1 MHRLNHAS
9 YILCVILLCTVFMLV
24 MMTESLWACH
34 VAHTGVEGSQLIQ
47 QHSDV
52 PERYCTFSIAIVVPI
67 PPLEHW
73 CHHWFSFYAT
83 CAWEAIKEKI
93 FFSFVNVAT
102 VELSSQN
109 QSDSYGWVGRCAVCA
124 ARGKLPHPPV
134 LLCKNCNEFFCQS
147 CFSKVSYSCTHSSD
161 TSWLLTT
168 AVKQGSEQMINNCS
182 SFVVH
187 SFILPHAWR
196 VI

>member
-1 MHRLNHAS
+1 MLHVQVWKDCSWSGSTQMSLRGTVHFPLLLLSLFFHLS
-9 YILCVILLCTVFMLV
+9 TDVIIGFLFM
-24 MMTESLWACH
+24 S
-34 VAHTGVEGSQLIQ
+34 
-47 QHSDV
+47 
-52 PERYCTFSIAIVVPI
+52 
-67 PPLEHW
+67 
-73 CHHWFSFYAT
+73 
-83 CAWEAIKEKI
+83 CAWEAIKEI

-102 VELSSQN
+102 VEFSRQN

-147 CFSKVSYSCTHSSD
+147 CFSKVSYSCTPSSD

-168 AVKQGSEQMINNCS
+168 AVKQGSEQMNNKCS
-182 SFVVH
+182 SFVVR